1 MNILVTGCMGQ
12 LGRSFRN
19 AMELSDHRCI
29 FTDVRD
35 GDDVMALDITDQD
48 AVSAAVKD
56 NSVDLIVNCAAY
68 TNVNKAEEEEDL
80 AYRINALAPGILA
93 KAAKDAGALLI
104 HISTDYVFD
113 GTGHIPY
120 SEDMPVSPLS
130 AYGRTKQ
137 AGEQLI
143 ADSGCRYMIFRTAW
157 LYSSFGGNFVQTIY
171 DKTASQPVISVVSDQ
186 IGTPTY
192 AQDLADAISG
202 IIESGM
208 LDKTGIYHYTNEGV
222 CSWYDFAK
230 EICDM
235 SGHLCD
241 VRPCRTSDY
250 PTKTRRPHYSVLDK
264 TKVKETFGI
273 EIPHWKDSLMFCI
286 RQIEEKGL

>member
-12 LGRSFRN
+12 LGRSFRR
-19 AMELSDHRCI
+19 AMAFSDQRCI

-93 KAAKDAGALLI
+93 RAAKDAGALLV

>member
-19 AMELSDHRCI
+19 AMVLSDHRCI
-29 FTDVRD
+29 FTDVRE
-35 GDDVMALDITDQD
+35 GEDVMALDITDQE

-113 GTGHIPY
+113 GTGYIPY

-192 AQDLADAISG
+192 AQDLADAIFG

>member
-93 KAAKDAGALLI
+93 KAAKDAEALLI

>member
-93 KAAKDAGALLI
+93 KAAKDARALLI

>member
-19 AMELSDHRCI
+19 AMALSDHRCI

-143 ADSGCRYMIFRTAW
+143 SDSGCRYMIFRTAW

>member
-93 KAAKDAGALLI
+93 KAAKDAEALLI

-241 VRPCRTSDY
+241 VLPCRTSDY
-250 PTKTRRPHYSVLDK
+250 PSKTRRPHYSVLDK
-264 TKVKETFGI
+264 TKIKETFGI

>member
-19 AMELSDHRCI
+19 AMALSDHRCI

-68 TNVNKAEEEEDL
+68 TNVNNAEEEEDL

-93 KAAKDAGALLI
+93 KAAKDAEALLI

-143 ADSGCRYMIFRTAW
+143 ADSGCLYMIFRTAW

-171 DKTASQPVISVVSDQ
+171 DKTASQPVINVVSDQ

-202 IIESGM
+202 IIESSM

-286 RQIEEKGL
+286 RQIEETGL

>member
-19 AMELSDHRCI
+19 AMALSDPRCI
-29 FTDVRD
+29 FTDVRE
-35 GDDVMALDITDQD
+35 GEDVMALDITDQE
-48 AVSAAVKD
+48 AVSTLVRD
-56 NSVDLIVNCAAY
+56 RSIDVIVNCAAY
-68 TNVNKAEEEEDL
+68 TNVNKAEEEEEL

-93 KAAKDAGALLI
+93 GVAKDAEATLI
-104 HISTDYVFD
+104 HVSTDYVFD
-113 GTGHIPY
+113 GTGYVPY
-120 SEDMPVSPLS
+120 TEDMPVSPLS

-143 ADSGCRYMIFRTAW
+143 VDSGCRYLIFRTAW

-171 DKTASQPVISVVSDQ
+171 DKTASQPMISVVSDQ
-186 IGTPTY
+186 IGTPTF
-192 AQDLADAISG
+192 AQDLADTLAG
-202 IIESGM
+202 IIEAGM
-208 LDKTGIYHYTNEGV
+208 LDRTGIYHFTNEGV

-230 EICDM
+230 EICDI

-250 PTKTRRPHYSVLDK
+250 PSKTRRPHYSVLDK

-273 EIPHWKDSLMFCI
+273 GIPHWKDSLLFCI
-286 RQIEEKGL
+286 RQIEEKQL